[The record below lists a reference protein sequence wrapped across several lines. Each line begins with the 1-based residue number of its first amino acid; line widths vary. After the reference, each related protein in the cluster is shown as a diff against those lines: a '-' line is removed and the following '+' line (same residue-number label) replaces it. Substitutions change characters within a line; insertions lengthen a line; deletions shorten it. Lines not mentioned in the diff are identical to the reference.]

1 MPSPQAVTAAR
12 VTAALKPALS
22 DAVAA
27 AIVADSADPAA
38 FVANELLKCPAQTT
52 SEQPTRP
59 SESES
64 PSSEPAGGADD
75 PEPDR
80 DHADVP
86 RPQPTTELL
95 LPPGWPATFHD
106 RFSLLVSRHAF
117 DGWAAQPSPCCGAA
131 SVAGACNAALGLAH
145 DAPLALTHLHVA
157 ALYHRSLAEK
167 ATKCEGAAARLLGVP
182 SLALALDAL
191 RAALQRDGLS
201 LGGRKE
207 KACKGKAALLRLRA
221 VCEEHVTQAPA
232 GAEATEAEATEA
244 EATQAEATEAE
255 AATTPAEGV
264 PAPAEA
270 ERQMWTALW
279 EVLQP
284 VRGPALGE
292 GGAALPSP
300 FETILLGHRH

>member
-38 FVANELLKCPAQTT
+38 FVAKELLKCPAQTT
-52 SEQPTRP
+52 SERP

-64 PSSEPAGGADD
+64 PSSEPVGGADD

-95 LPPGWPATFHD
+95 LPAGWPATFHD

-131 SVAGACNAALGLAH
+131 SVAGACNAALGLALLVRGLPPPRAH
-145 DAPLALTHLHVA
+145 PPGVLSQVRSSSPVGGEPVGSDREPAGAPLEGIADGKGVADDAPLVGD
-157 ALYHRSLAEK
+157 K
-167 ATKCEGAAARLLGVP
+167 AR
-182 SLALALDAL
+182 
-191 RAALQRDGLS
+191 
-201 LGGRKE
+201 
-207 KACKGKAALLRLRA
+207 
-221 VCEEHVTQAPA
+221 
-232 GAEATEAEATEA
+232 
-244 EATQAEATEAE
+244 
-255 AATTPAEGV
+255 
-264 PAPAEA
+264 
-270 ERQMWTALW
+270 TA
-279 EVLQP
+279 
-284 VRGPALGE
+284 
-292 GGAALPSP
+292 
-300 FETILLGHRH
+300 